1 MRQPAF
7 GTCVFFNSRYSNTYM
22 TFTFKRSALAIAGA
36 GLLALY
42 GCGGG
47 GGDGVASTPPVVQ
60 TLMVSGTAAAG
71 LPLVGTV
78 TVKDSKGVTRSTP
91 IAANGAYSIDVT
103 DLTAP
108 FLFRAA
114 GTVGG
119 RTYVI
124 HSAASAADTN
134 GTINITPL
142 TDLIVANIAGQLAQ
156 TYFNGGNF
164 SALTKSDLDAE
175 TASLKAKLLPVLTA
189 MGVDSSIDLL
199 RTAFTPLSSALD
211 KALDVISV
219 SVDPATNVA
228 TITNL
233 VTQQQ
238 ITDNLAT
245 KAAAETTAT
254 PLDGAGMATAA
265 DDITLIRKALSD
277 FSAKFA
283 TGLPAPATLLPQ
295 LTSTDPVTGTYNFR
309 FGDKSAASFTNQIA
323 ANGNVVGGS
332 FTNVTI
338 RKIDYVITA
347 SNTSPRA
354 FVEFDIKN
362 KDGIGLDHVKN
373 MQLVK
378 GTDGVWRL
386 RGDGRVLDTYGNA
399 HMVKDGLNNCVMTG
413 LEFGFQDLNTSNSA
427 NVAYVM
433 VSGPGLP
440 VAGLKYQRSQT
451 GDNWTIQNA
460 GNQNGGRYY
469 RMASNC
475 NSGNGAAGVSDAAIA
490 AIPDDSAYTM
500 TGYTSADVV
509 AQFSGFDIQYKERIQ
524 RRPMTLAEAAAATF
538 PSVTTSSPL
547 ASYTGGAMTISATG
561 TDPGRYV
568 WFYLGLTDAA
578 FATTSADDDAIPGA
592 TGAASAS
599 LTLTTVSP
607 PLTHREIRVESHDI
621 YWRNLMT
628 VQNYLN

>member
-1 MRQPAF
+1 
-7 GTCVFFNSRYSNTYM
+7 M
-22 TFTFKRSALAIAGA
+22 TFTLKRLGLAVAGA
-36 GLLALY
+36 GLLTIY

-47 GGDGVASTPPVVQ
+47 GGGGGDVATTTTVTP
-60 TLMVSGTAAAG
+60 TLTISGTAAAG

-78 TVKDSKGVTRSTP
+78 TVKDSRGVSRSTP
-91 IAANGAYSIDVT
+91 IVANGAFSVDVT
-103 DLTAP
+103 GLTAP
-108 FLFRAA
+108 FLFRAE
-114 GTVGG
+114 GNVGG
-119 RTYVI
+119 RSYII
-124 HSAASAADTN
+124 HSAASAADAN

-142 TDLIVANIAGQLAQ
+142 TDLIVANIAGQLAE

-164 SALTKSDLDAE
+164 SGMTKTELDAE

-199 RTAFTPLSSALD
+199 RTAFSPLSSALD

-219 SVDPATNVA
+219 SVDPVTNVA

-245 KAAAETTAT
+245 KAAAETAAT

-265 DDITLIRKALSD
+265 DDLTLIRKALSD

-283 TGLPAPATLLPQ
+283 TGLPAPGSLLPL

-309 FGDKSAASFTNQIA
+309 HGDMAAAAFTNQIA
-323 ANGNVVGGS
+323 ANGNLVGGS

-338 RKIDYVITA
+338 RKIDYVITP

-354 FVEFDIKN
+354 FVEFDVIN
-362 KDGIGLDHVKN
+362 KDGIGLDHQKN

-399 HMVKDGLNNCVMTG
+399 HIVKDGLANCVMTG
-413 LEFGFQDLNTSNSA
+413 LEFGFQDLNSGNSA

-433 VSGPGLP
+433 VTGPGLP
-440 VAGLKYQRSQT
+440 SGGLKYERSLS

-475 NSGNGAAGVSDAAIA
+475 GGAGAVGMSDAQIA
-490 AIPDDSAYTM
+490 SIPGDAVYTL
-500 TGYTSADVV
+500 TGYTSGDVV
-509 AQFSGFDIQYKERIQ
+509 AQFGGFDIQYRERIQ
-524 RRPMTLAEAAAATF
+524 RRPMTLTEAAAATF
-538 PSVTTSSPL
+538 PAITTSTPL
-547 ASYTGGAMTISATG
+547 STYGGGAMTISATG

-568 WFYLGLTDAA
+568 WFYLGLTDSL
-578 FATTSADDDAIPGA
+578 FATTSAEADAIPTAG
-592 TGAASAS
+592 GAASAS
-599 LTLTTVSP
+599 LSLTPVTGP
-607 PLTHREIRVESHDI
+607 YTHREIRVESHDA

-628 VQNYLN
+628 VQNYFN

>member
-47 GGDGVASTPPVVQ
+47 GGDGVASAPPVVQ

-142 TDLIVANIAGQLAQ
+142 TDLIVANIAGQLAE

-254 PLDGAGMATAA
+254 PLDGAGMATA
-265 DDITLIRKALSD
+265 
-277 FSAKFA
+277 
-283 TGLPAPATLLPQ
+283 GLPAPATLLPL

-362 KDGIGLDHVKN
+362 KAGIGLDHVKN

-578 FATTSADDDAIPGA
+578 FATTSVDDDAIPGA